1 MITITITGK
10 TIIIILLIISFM
22 KIIYDMMKYVKY
34 VRDDYGFD
42 IITTTYDAIVLI
54 MTIIYIN
61 LEQL

>member
-22 KIIYDMMKYVKY
+22 KIIYDMMKYI
-34 VRDDYGFD
+34 RDDYNSGFD
-42 IITTTYDAIVLI
+42 IITATYDAIVLI

-61 LEQL
+61 LDQL